1 MKCRLTGLHINN
13 KMFKIVYNG
22 CNMKRNTFY
31 LLAGI
36 VALAEVGIFWLS
48 VQIER
53 PILIQVAF
61 VLGVL
66 LLYLA
71 RRRVEDRIEDERT
84 AMITQKAALRTLEVS
99 WVAFFVVSLGSAVA
113 AFSRPLGLRPPLP
126 MDPNVTHKVIIRVTE
141 PDVLPFDLFGRFA
154 VGQLILLCL
163 MIFLYVGFRVYYA
176 RKYGEWDTDEEQD

>member
-1 MKCRLTGLHINN
+1 
-13 KMFKIVYNG
+13 
-22 CNMKRNTFY
+22 MKRNTFY

-48 VQIER
+48 VDLER

-66 LLYLA
+66 LLYAA

-84 AMITQKAALRTLEVS
+84 AMITQKAALRTLEVF
-99 WVAFFVVSLGSAVA
+99 WVVFFAVSLGGAVA
-113 AFSRPLGLRPPLP
+113 AFSRPLGLRPPHPPL
-126 MDPNVTHKVIIRVTE
+126 DPNATHMLVIRITD

-154 VGQLILLCL
+154 VGQLVLLCL
-163 MIFLYVGFRVYYA
+163 MIFLYVGFRMYYA

>member
-1 MKCRLTGLHINN
+1 
-13 KMFKIVYNG
+13 MFKIMYSG
-22 CNMKRNTFY
+22 CTMKRNTFY

-48 VQIER
+48 VSLEN
-53 PILIQVAF
+53 PIPIQVAF
-61 VLGVL
+61 VLGVI

-71 RRRVEDRIEDERT
+71 RRRVEETIEDERT

-99 WVAFFVVSLGSAVA
+99 WVIFFVLSLGSAVI
-113 AFSRPLGLRPPLP
+113 AFSRPLGLRPPRPGPEEVFPTEALELP
-126 MDPNVTHKVIIRVTE
+126 V
-141 PDVLPFDLFGRFA
+141 FGGFA
-154 VGQLILLCL
+154 IFQMTLLCL

>member
-1 MKCRLTGLHINN
+1 
-13 KMFKIVYNG
+13 MFKIVYNG

-48 VQIER
+48 VELER

-66 LLYLA
+66 LLYVA
-71 RRRVEDRIEDERT
+71 RRRVEERLEDERT
-84 AMITQKAALRTLEVS
+84 AMITEKAALRTLEVS
-99 WVAFFVVSLGSAVA
+99 WVVFFAISLGSAVV
-113 AFSRPLGLRPPLP
+113 AFSRPLGLRPPHP
-126 MDPNVTHKVIIRVTE
+126 PDPNVTHALIIRITE

-154 VGQLILLCL
+154 IGQLVLLCL
-163 MIFLYVGFRVYYA
+163 MIFLYVGFRMYYA
-176 RKYGEWDTDEEQD
+176 RKYGEWDRDEEQD

>member
-1 MKCRLTGLHINN
+1 
-13 KMFKIVYNG
+13 
-22 CNMKRNTFY
+22 MKRNTFY

-48 VQIER
+48 VEIER
-53 PILIQVAF
+53 PILIQIAF

-66 LLYLA
+66 LIYGA
-71 RRRVEDRIEDERT
+71 RRMVEDRVEDERT
-84 AMITQKAALRTLEVS
+84 AMITQKAALRTLEVF
-99 WVAFFVVSLGSAVA
+99 WVVFFMLSLGSAVA
-113 AFSRPLGLRPPLP
+113 AFSRPLGLRPPP
-126 MDPNVTHKVIIRVTE
+126 PPDPNTTHTLIMRITE

-154 VGQLILLCL
+154 VGQLVLLCL